1 MNIESSFYFLPEK
14 KTFHTSYSFLNSL
27 AEKGDKKRRDI
38 CWLQAS
44 TCPNSWKKQLR
55 AYLHIVFQKSKFW
68 FLKNLL
74 IFSNFQKN
82 ADVSSLKIFFL
93 FIIFMTHKIL

>member
-14 KTFHTSYSFLNSL
+14 KTFHTSYYSFLNSL
-27 AEKGDKKRRDI
+27 AEKGDKKRWDI

-55 AYLHIVFQKSKFW
+55 AYLHIVFQKSKF
-68 FLKNLL
+68 
-74 IFSNFQKN
+74 
-82 ADVSSLKIFFL
+82 
-93 FIIFMTHKIL
+93 